1 MHKTVYADGLGIQ
14 CLSECLGLI
23 IVVFKESSQGSW
35 GRFVFAP
42 EFSAEDMA
50 KARQGEAPVVWK
62 LKQNIFSQCMLLN
75 TPECHARDF
84 SKPTTLILD
93 LTGSGI
99 ERSQF
104 QKRAHRELES
114 ARSFSIHT

>member
-1 MHKTVYADGLGIQ
+1 MLREEANDRPKQSKNGVNRQMHKTVYADGLGIQ

-84 SKPTTLILD
+84 FKTNNSH
-93 LTGSGI
+93 S
-99 ERSQF
+99 
-104 QKRAHRELES
+104 
-114 ARSFSIHT
+114 